1 MINTVRFLFKTRH
14 VTNWLQK
21 TPKKYFVLFISIY
34 VTDNYIVSSYEEM
47 NHQSDQYYINQVLEG
62 HLNAF
67 STLVERYQS
76 LVYTV
81 VYRMIKNKELAE
93 EVAQDSF
100 IKAYRSL
107 DKYRGDAKFS
117 TWLYTIAYRKSL
129 DAIKA
134 NKRMMT
140 SELIEEI
147 NEGEIELVTDALNY
161 LQAKER
167 KEIISDSIM
176 KLPED
181 EAAIVTLYYFEEKS
195 VKEIVEIIGLTP
207 DNVKIKLYRSRKKLY
222 SILQQHISP
231 EISNKNGRAI

>member
-1 MINTVRFLFKTRH
+1 
-14 VTNWLQK
+14 
-21 TPKKYFVLFISIY
+21 
-34 VTDNYIVSSYEEM
+34 M
-47 NHQSDQYYINQVLEG
+47 NHQSDQYYINQVLDG
-62 HLNAF
+62 QVNAF
-67 STLVERYQS
+67 SILVERYQT

-81 VYRMIKNKELAE
+81 VYRMIKNKEIAE

-100 IKAYRSL
+100 VKAYKSL
-107 DKYRGDAKFS
+107 SNYRGDAKFS

-134 NKRMMT
+134 NKRIPT
-140 SELIEEI
+140 SELVEEI
-147 NEGEIELVTDALNY
+147 NEGQIELVNDALNY

-167 KEIISDSIM
+167 KEIISNSIM

-181 EAAIVTLYYFEEKS
+181 EAAIITLYYFEEKS
-195 VKEIVEIIGLTP
+195 VKEIVEIVGLTA

-222 SILQQHISP
+222 SILQYHILP

>member
-1 MINTVRFLFKTRH
+1 
-14 VTNWLQK
+14 
-21 TPKKYFVLFISIY
+21 
-34 VTDNYIVSSYEEM
+34 M

-62 HLNAF
+62 KVNAF
-67 STLVERYQS
+67 SILVERYQS

-100 IKAYRSL
+100 IKAYKSL
-107 DKYRGDAKFS
+107 SNYRGDAKFS

-147 NEGEIELVTDALNY
+147 NEGEIELVNDALSY

-167 KEIISDSIM
+167 KKIISDSIL

-181 EAAIVTLYYFEEKS
+181 EAAIITLYYFEEKS
-195 VKEIVEIIGLTP
+195 VKEIVDIIGLTA

-222 SILQQHISP
+222 SLLQHHISP
-231 EISNKNGRAI
+231 EISAKNGRAI

>member
-1 MINTVRFLFKTRH
+1 M
-14 VTNWLQK
+14 
-21 TPKKYFVLFISIY
+21 
-34 VTDNYIVSSYEEM
+34 SSYEKM

-62 HLNAF
+62 QVNAF
-67 STLVERYQS
+67 SVLVERYQG

-81 VYRMIKNKELAE
+81 VYRMIKNKEQAE

-100 IKAYRSL
+100 IKAYKSL
-107 DKYRGDAKFS
+107 SNYRGDAKFS

-134 NKRMMT
+134 SKRMIT
-140 SELIEEI
+140 SELIEEVS
-147 NEGEIELVTDALNY
+147 EGEMELVGDALNY
-161 LQAKER
+161 LQTKER
-167 KEIISDSIM
+167 KKIISDSIM

-195 VKEIVEIIGLTP
+195 VKEIVEIVNLTA

-222 SILQQHISP
+222 SILKYHISP
-231 EISNKNGRAI
+231 EISSKNGRAI

>member
-1 MINTVRFLFKTRH
+1 
-14 VTNWLQK
+14 
-21 TPKKYFVLFISIY
+21 
-34 VTDNYIVSSYEEM
+34 M

-62 HLNAF
+62 QVNAF
-67 STLVERYQS
+67 SVLVERYQG

-81 VYRMIKNKELAE
+81 VYRMIKNKEQAE

-100 IKAYRSL
+100 IKAYKSL
-107 DKYRGDAKFS
+107 SNYRGDAKFS

-134 NKRMMT
+134 SKRMIT
-140 SELIEEI
+140 SELIEEVS
-147 NEGEIELVTDALNY
+147 EGEMELVGDALNY
-161 LQAKER
+161 LQTKER
-167 KEIISDSIM
+167 KKIISDSIM

-195 VKEIVEIIGLTP
+195 VKEIVEIVNLTA

-222 SILQQHISP
+222 SILKYHISP
-231 EISNKNGRAI
+231 EISSKNGRAI